1 MTSAPISPHPLHLM
15 AGDVKTRRLAIN
27 LINSKY
33 LFFLSNVLGKPA
45 LGHTDPS
52 KQCQSLSLLRPPSTP
67 VTASCAHLSHHILH
81 VKGHRQIV
89 NRSNR
94 LAQAAETQRITH
106 FESCYYTTLEGVMNN
121 ARKECPLDSL
131 ELELLPAMSNIP
143 GKSCISL
150 LFLFTNSRH
159 KLKTTQSFKTRYWTG
174 AARLN
179 TFIAVTAMLHYHLL
193 QHRNT

>member
-1 MTSAPISPHPLHLM
+1 
-15 AGDVKTRRLAIN
+15 
-27 LINSKY
+27 
-33 LFFLSNVLGKPA
+33 
-45 LGHTDPS
+45 
-52 KQCQSLSLLRPPSTP
+52 
-67 VTASCAHLSHHILH
+67 
-81 VKGHRQIV
+81 
-89 NRSNR
+89 
-94 LAQAAETQRITH
+94 
-106 FESCYYTTLEGVMNN
+106 MNN

-159 KLKTTQSFKTRYWTG
+159 KLKTTQSFQTRYWTG

-193 QHRNT
+193 QHKLHIYTADTWGWGWITLLKLLHVQHFAQNSLHCVTGAVSTHDVMYTGFYF

>member
-1 MTSAPISPHPLHLM
+1 
-15 AGDVKTRRLAIN
+15 
-27 LINSKY
+27 
-33 LFFLSNVLGKPA
+33 
-45 LGHTDPS
+45 
-52 KQCQSLSLLRPPSTP
+52 
-67 VTASCAHLSHHILH
+67 
-81 VKGHRQIV
+81 
-89 NRSNR
+89 
-94 LAQAAETQRITH
+94 
-106 FESCYYTTLEGVMNN
+106 MNN

-159 KLKTTQSFKTRYWTG
+159 KLKTTQSFQTRYWTG

-193 QHRNT
+193 QHTLHTPHMGLELDHAAKIAASAESSLAWERSRVCMICNGLPKLPYVRHFWHGERLRDL

>member
-1 MTSAPISPHPLHLM
+1 MIINLIYKKKRWQWPPGRWSSPCPREGEPPHWPVTSAPISPHPLHLM

-45 LGHTDPS
+45 LGHTVPS
-52 KQCQSLSLLRPPSTP
+52 KQCQSLSLLRLPSTP

-94 LAQAAETQRITH
+94 LAQAAETQRFAH
-106 FESCYYTTLEGVMNN
+106 FESNN
-121 ARKECPLDSL
+121 F
-131 ELELLPAMSNIP
+131 LPP
-143 GKSCISL
+143 GKGWWRTPWRSVHCP
-150 LFLFTNSRH
+150 
-159 KLKTTQSFKTRYWTG
+159 
-174 AARLN
+174 A
-179 TFIAVTAMLHYHLL
+179 
-193 QHRNT
+193 

>member
-33 LFFLSNVLGKPA
+33 LFILGEFSLLLVVEGHVLGKPA

-94 LAQAAETQRITH
+94 LAQAAETQRFAH
-106 FESCYYTTLEGVMNN
+106 FESN
-121 ARKECPLDSL
+121 DF
-131 ELELLPAMSNIP
+131 LPP
-143 GKSCISL
+143 GK
-150 LFLFTNSRH
+150 
-159 KLKTTQSFKTRYWTG
+159 G
-174 AARLN
+174 
-179 TFIAVTAMLHYHLL
+179 
-193 QHRNT
+193 